1 MHIVT
6 VFATQNKKGLYEMN
20 DCMVRALDRFYDE
33 EYGHTLFPQFR
44 DLVDKPKDL
53 GRLQQEL
60 LTQSR
65 DRIFT
70 IDQVKQRLMQDTTF
84 LIKEGGYRDAVIQ
97 LKKTGRL
104 EQLDAGRIN
113 NEVTRFRVVNNLPQ
127 PVPAQQPLPL
137 C

>member
-1 MHIVT
+1 MD
-6 VFATQNKKGLYEMN
+6 

-33 EYGHTLFPQFR
+33 AYSHTLFPRFR

-53 GRLQQEL
+53 VRLQEEIP
-60 LTQSR
+60 TRSR

-84 LIKEGGYRDAVIQ
+84 LIKEGEYRNAVIQ
-97 LKKTGRL
+97 LKNTGRL
-104 EQLDAGRIN
+104 EQLDARRIN
-113 NEVTRFRVVNNLPQ
+113 HEVTRFRVVNNLPQ
-127 PVPAQQPLPL
+127 PVPEQQPLPL